1 MRAVL
6 DADVLVY
13 ALLSEAGTPGQILT
27 RWIEGEYELCAS
39 PHLLDE
45 VRRTLSSPKFR
56 GRFEPDEPASYVA
69 FVGEHATMASD
80 PEAPPP
86 RTPDAD
92 DDYLLAL
99 AETQRAVLVT
109 GDQHLLGL
117 ADSFPIFTPKE
128 FLQTLEAES

>member
-6 DADVLVY
+6 DANVLVS
-13 ALLSEAGTPGQILT
+13 ALLSKSGTPGQILA

-39 PHLLDE
+39 PYLLDE
-45 VRRTLSSPKFR
+45 VRRTLSSPKVR
-56 GRFEPDEPASYVA
+56 GRFEPGEPASYVA
-69 FVGEHATMASD
+69 LVREHATMASD
-80 PEAPPP
+80 PEPAP
-86 RTPDAD
+86 RRAPDPD
-92 DDYLLAL
+92 DDYLLVL

-128 FLQTLEAES
+128 FLRTLEDES